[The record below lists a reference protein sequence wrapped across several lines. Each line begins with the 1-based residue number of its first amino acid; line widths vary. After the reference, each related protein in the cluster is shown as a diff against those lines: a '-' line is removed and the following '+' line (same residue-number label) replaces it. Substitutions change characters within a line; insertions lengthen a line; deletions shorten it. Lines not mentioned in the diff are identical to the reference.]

1 MGNGPNGLR
10 GGLSENEVRT
20 NISKCS
26 EFVYMCGAEL
36 WSGGENGNGG
46 EWVEPVQR
54 DKALQEGVNSGA
66 GVERAS
72 DLVVGD
78 LRVMNEG

>member
-1 MGNGPNGLR
+1 MR
-10 GGLSENEVRT
+10 GGFSENEVRT
-20 NISKCS
+20 NISECS

-36 WSGGENGNGG
+36 WSGGENGYGG

>member
-1 MGNGPNGLR
+1 MGNGPYGLR
-10 GGLSENEVRT
+10 GGLSQNEVRA
-20 NISKCS
+20 NFGKCG
-26 EFVYMCGAEL
+26 EFVYVCGAEL

>member
-36 WSGGENGNGG
+36 WSGGENGYGG

-54 DKALQEGVNSGA
+54 HEVLQKGINCGV
-66 GVERAS
+66 GVEGAS
-72 DLVVGD
+72 DLVVGEM
-78 LRVMNEG
+78 RVMNEG